1 MSPNVHFSGL
11 ILKFRVTYNNSIS
24 FKLWHLR
31 KIILLGKDHIV
42 HAFFEEDVLEKL
54 Q

>member
-1 MSPNVHFSGL
+1 MSPNVHFSGF
-11 ILKFRVTYNNSIS
+11 IPKFRVTYNIS

-31 KIILLGKDHIV
+31 KIIPLGKDHIE